1 MNMRNLF
8 NSSWKG
14 KAAMMIIAFLLLT
27 VGGRANTVSDYYY
40 SATATADVA
49 AGGKVYV
56 TDVQTNSPVYTST
69 TYTMPTHSVEYLS
82 NSEAEV
88 TLYFYA
94 ANNAGYSFKG
104 WYDGNTFLSNSPS
117 YTASQLKVSSTKKNQ
132 PTTFNYTAKFE
143 ELEATVFAL
152 STDLSRGNVSV
163 TPENNYDG
171 VSVELKAIPDA
182 SKGVKFLGWRTYA
195 DASENDPY
203 VSKDNPYTVTATAT
217 ATTYYAYFSEPASMV
232 YCILKNSDTGRY
244 LSLYGDGEADPH
256 TRTYDSKPVKDGFI
270 FTNGL
275 KMITEGKA
283 LANPMVVFKRVSTQE
298 TSTIDEGDLSTD
310 VVMTDESGNQTAISV
325 TALLRGANYPITFE
339 RRPDGKYRI
348 YINVEVGSGD
358 NTLHLD
364 SYLCDSG
371 SDFASF
377 ETIAGK
383 NNVSGVDWYVYFLT
397 EEQVEG
403 SFGANAKEKYT
414 QDDKYYY
421 TSMYAPF
428 AYKLLDGVKAYYL
441 PLSEENYNETTNTIS
456 FSEISTGSIV
466 PANTPVIIEC
476 TNTDG
481 PTANRLLPVHLEDNS
496 SAATVVG
503 NVLKGYTQVF
513 SSKDKK
519 VNTVENSNLK
529 YVFSILNN
537 KLGFYH
543 YNGQNM
549 NPNKAYL
556 ELPVPLN
563 ELSEYVQN
571 QANNAKF
578 VFGSFEDPTRIE
590 LSNAVADDADGPIFD
605 LQGRKIKNP
614 TQGIYVRKGK
624 KFVVK

>member
-283 LANPMVVFKRVSTQE
+283 LAN
-298 TSTIDEGDLSTD
+298 I
-310 VVMTDESGNQTAISV
+310 
-325 TALLRGANYPITFE
+325 NY
-339 RRPDGKYRI
+339 
-348 YINVEVGSGD
+348 
-358 NTLHLD
+358 
-364 SYLCDSG
+364 
-371 SDFASF
+371 
-377 ETIAGK
+377 
-383 NNVSGVDWYVYFLT
+383 
-397 EEQVEG
+397 
-403 SFGANAKEKYT
+403 
-414 QDDKYYY
+414 
-421 TSMYAPF
+421 
-428 AYKLLDGVKAYYL
+428 
-441 PLSEENYNETTNTIS
+441 
-456 FSEISTGSIV
+456 
-466 PANTPVIIEC
+466 
-476 TNTDG
+476 
-481 PTANRLLPVHLEDNS
+481 
-496 SAATVVG
+496 
-503 NVLKGYTQVF
+503 
-513 SSKDKK
+513 
-519 VNTVENSNLK
+519 
-529 YVFSILNN
+529 
-537 KLGFYH
+537 
-543 YNGQNM
+543 
-549 NPNKAYL
+549 
-556 ELPVPLN
+556 
-563 ELSEYVQN
+563 
-571 QANNAKF
+571 
-578 VFGSFEDPTRIE
+578 
-590 LSNAVADDADGPIFD
+590 
-605 LQGRKIKNP
+605 
-614 TQGIYVRKGK
+614 
-624 KFVVK
+624 